1 MENQAMNAAAM
12 MTDHC
17 AAYGNFVAK
26 AFCQGGLVMYIIALV
41 GLLVLF
47 LVVERLMALQ
57 RLTVDKSQVAENL
70 FAMILRGDIRQA
82 VAFCDSKPA
91 PLTNTLKSGLV
102 QTMNKRPDEEVQVAM
117 DAAVLRETPRLEGWV
132 SFLAVFGNMSVLIG
146 LVGTIVG
153 LIRSF
158 SGVAEADA
166 ATKAAEL
173 SKGISEA
180 LNCTAFGLIVAICAI
195 FFYGF
200 FQIRIGRAINDMQE
214 SSMTLLNLVVANR
227 DKMKG

>member
-1 MENQAMNAAAM
+1 MENQTAQTAAVL
-12 MTDHC
+12 TDHC

-26 AFCQGGLVMYIIALV
+26 AFCEGGFVMYVIALV

-70 FAMILRGDIRQA
+70 FAMILRGDLRQA
-82 VAFCDSKPA
+82 VAFCDSKPT
-91 PLTNTLKSGLV
+91 PLTNTLKAGLV
-102 QTMNKRPDEEVQVAM
+102 QAMNKRPDEEVQVAM

-132 SFLAVFGNMSVLIG
+132 SFLAVFGNMGVLIG

-180 LNCTAFGLIVAICAI
+180 LNCTAFGLFVAIVAI

-214 SSMTLLNLVVANR
+214 SSMTLMNLVVSNR